1 MNVLTIGGK
10 VMPRVQKL
18 SVSHEA
24 IWSKN
29 AGRGATGA
37 MIGDII
43 ARKAKLEIT
52 FSPMSDADGVLLDTA
67 ITPAFFEVK
76 YKDPGTGKMETKT
89 MYAGTPKYPVYSYA
103 TGLPRYVGVAVN
115 LIEK

>member
-24 IWSKN
+24 VWSKN

-43 ARKAKLEIT
+43 C
-52 FSPMSDADGVLLDTA
+52 LLYTSKGA
-67 ITPAFFEVK
+67 MIYVSK
-76 YKDPGTGKMETKT
+76 WCKI
-89 MYAGTPKYPVYSYA
+89 
-103 TGLPRYVGVAVN
+103 GLQR
-115 LIEK
+115 

>member
-1 MNVLTIGGK
+1 MNVLTIGSK

-24 IWSKN
+24 VWSKN

-43 ARKAKLEIT
+43 ARKTKLEVT
-52 FSPMSDADGVLLDTA
+52 FSPMSDADGDLDLV
-67 ITPAFFEVK
+67 I
-76 YKDPGTGKMETKT
+76 DPLIAADQAAKLAKMNEQ
-89 MYAGTPKYPVYSYA
+89 
-103 TGLPRYVGVAVN
+103 
-115 LIEK
+115 

>member
-1 MNVLTIGGK
+1 MNVLTIDGK

-24 IWSKN
+24 VWSKN

-52 FSPMSDADGVLLDTA
+52 FSPCRMQTV
-67 ITPAFFEVK
+67 FF
-76 YKDPGTGKMETKT
+76 
-89 MYAGTPKYPVYSYA
+89 
-103 TGLPRYVGVAVN
+103 
-115 LIEK
+115 

>member
-1 MNVLTIGGK
+1 M
-10 VMPRVQKL
+10 QKL
-18 SVSHEA
+18 SASHEA
-24 IWSKN
+24 VWSKN

-43 ARKAKLEIT
+43 ARKTKLEIT
-52 FSPMSDADGVLLDTA
+52 FSPSRMQTVFFWTPPSL
-67 ITPAFFEVK
+67 PAFFSVV

-89 MYAGTPKYPVYSYA
+89 MYAGTPKYPVYTYA
-103 TGLPRYVGVAVN
+103 EGFPRYVGVAVN